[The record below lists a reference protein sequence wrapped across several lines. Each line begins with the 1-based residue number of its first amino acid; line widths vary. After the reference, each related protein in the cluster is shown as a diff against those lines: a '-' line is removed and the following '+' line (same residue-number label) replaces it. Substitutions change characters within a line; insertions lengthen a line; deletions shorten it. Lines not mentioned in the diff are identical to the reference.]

1 MISRR
6 YLRTKTMQALYAY
19 SMKPNADV
27 LTSQNELIKTIKNC
41 HVLFLWLFSILPE
54 VTFYRK
60 NKLEDLRNK
69 HNPTEEDLNPNTKFV
84 DNKVIEQI
92 EDNVTL
98 QKLLPQHHIDW
109 SNDGD
114 FIPRLFHILEETDFY
129 QAYMSKPSRSYEE
142 DKKFVLDII
151 ENILATDDHIRWYFS
166 EKETNWLDD
175 YDEALLMLYKNITKF
190 KMKNGN
196 ENKIFPLYNDAV
208 EDEKFVKDLFKK
220 TIQNDAEY
228 EEMIEAKLQNWE
240 LERVIGMDIL
250 LMKMAICEFL
260 ECPTIPLKVTMN
272 EYIELAKLY
281 SSDKSPRFI
290 NGILDRLIVDFK
302 EQGKIVK
309 TGIGLYQN

>member
-19 SMKPNADV
+19 SMKPYEDV
-27 LTSQNELIKTIKNC
+27 LSAQKELVKTIKNSY
-41 HVLFLWLFSILPE
+41 VLFLWLFSILPE
-54 VTFYRK
+54 LTYYRK

-84 DNKVIEQI
+84 DNQVIEQI

-98 QKLLPQHHIDW
+98 KKLFQANKIDW
-109 SNDGD
+109 SNEGD

-129 QAYMSKPSRSYEE
+129 QSYMSNPEIRYEE
-142 DKKFVLDII
+142 DKKLVLNII
-151 ENILATDDHIRWYFS
+151 EKVLATDDHIRWYFS

-175 YDEALLMLYKNITKF
+175 FDEALMMLYKNVEKF
-190 KMKNGN
+190 KAKNGDN
-196 ENKIFPLYNDAV
+196 NKILPLYKDQT
-208 EDEKFVKDLFKK
+208 EEEQFVKDLFKK
-220 TIQNDAEY
+220 TIQHDAEY
-228 EEMIEAKLQNWE
+228 EELIEAKLQNWE

-281 SSDKSPRFI
+281 SSEKSPKFI
-290 NGILDRLIVDFK
+290 NGILDRMIVDFK
-302 EQGKIVK
+302 EQGRIVK
-309 TGIGLYQN
+309 TGTGLYQN

>member
-1 MISRR
+1 M
-6 YLRTKTMQALYAY
+6 RTKTMQALYAY
-19 SMKPNADV
+19 SMKPYEDV
-27 LTSQNELIKTIKNC
+27 LSAQKELVKTIKNSY
-41 HVLFLWLFSILPE
+41 VLFLWLFSILPE
-54 VTFYRK
+54 LTYYRK

-84 DNKVIEQI
+84 DNQVIEQI

-98 QKLLPQHHIDW
+98 KKLFQANKIDW

-129 QAYMSKPSRSYEE
+129 QSYMNNPEIRYEE
-142 DKKFVLDII
+142 DKKLVLNII
-151 ENILATDDHIRWYFS
+151 EKVLATDDHIRWYFS

-175 YDEALLMLYKNITKF
+175 FDEALMMLYKNVEKF
-190 KMKNGN
+190 KAKNGDN
-196 ENKIFPLYNDAV
+196 NKILPLYKDQT
-208 EDEKFVKDLFKK
+208 EEEQFVKDLFKK
-220 TIQNDAEY
+220 TIQHDAEY
-228 EEMIEAKLQNWE
+228 EELIEAKLQNWE

-281 SSDKSPRFI
+281 SSEKSPKFI
-290 NGILDRLIVDFK
+290 NGILDRMIVDFK
-302 EQGKIVK
+302 EQGRIVK
-309 TGIGLYQN
+309 TGTGLYQN